1 MSSMDPEH
9 WQQIKLLL
17 HSALER
23 APVEWPA
30 FLDEACAGNSAL
42 RSQLEALLASHER
55 TNDFIEMPA
64 FEVMAD
70 MLTDEQQESLVG
82 LTIGRYQI
90 LELLGAGGMGKVY
103 LAQDKHLLR
112 KVALKTLPGYL
123 TRDEE
128 LVRRFQ
134 REARSVSALNHP
146 NILTIHE
153 IGEVD
158 SCHFI
163 VTEFIEGETLRQRL
177 TRGPLKIE
185 PALDI
190 GSQVASALC
199 AAHQVGITHRDI
211 KPENIMLREDG
222 IVKVLDFGLAKLTE
236 RKGDDSEATT
246 LFHTK
251 QGTVLGTAHY
261 MSPEQARGLPLD
273 ARTDIFSFGVVLYEM
288 VTGETPFAGETTTDV
303 LASILTVEPPPLSS
317 SQPEVPPELD
327 QITSKALGKARE
339 ERYQDIRE
347 LLSHL
352 QKLKQRLEFE
362 ATNPIMPGRNTSS
375 AEYVVATIR
384 RHRASVA
391 AVIAIFLL
399 ITTLGIAYSF
409 FNTKARAIDSLA
421 VLPFVNSTADPNSEY
436 LSDGITESIIYS
448 TSKLP
453 RLRVIPSSSVFRF
466 KGKGIDPQIAGHE
479 LGVTA
484 VMTGRVNQHGDDLLI
499 SAELIAV
506 RDNSLLWGQQY
517 TRKLAD
523 LLTVQEEIAREISER
538 LRTRLTIEEQKQ
550 FSKRYT
556 GDVQAYQLY
565 LKGRYYWNKRTRDG
579 YKKATEQFEQAIE
592 KDPSYALAYAGIADC
607 YNVLSSYGIASP
619 RESIPKG
626 EAAARRALEIDG
638 DLAEAHTSLAYV
650 KYQYE
655 WDWAGG
661 ESEFR
666 RALELNPNY
675 STAHQ
680 WYALEL
686 AGMGRMTDALREIN
700 RAQELDPLSLIANV
714 NAGWIFYHARQYD
727 RALEQIR
734 KSLDMDPTFA
744 RGHWAIS
751 EPLEQ
756 QQKYQEATTELEKA
770 RQIDETPIMLALLGH
785 LYAVTGKTSD
795 ARRIVTQ
802 LNALSKQAYLDPYFL
817 AEIHTALGDRDQ
829 AFQELEKAYEQ
840 RSSWLVWLKV
850 EPKFDSLRD
859 DARYT
864 SLLKRIGL

>member
-1 MSSMDPEH
+1 MNPEH
-9 WQQIKLLL
+9 WQQIKTLLY
-17 HSALER
+17 SALER
-23 APVEWPA
+23 APAERPA
-30 FLDEACAGNSAL
+30 FLDQACSGNPTL

-55 TNDFIEMPA
+55 TEDFIELPA

-70 MLTDEQQESLVG
+70 LLADDQRESLVG
-82 LTIGRYQI
+82 QTIDRYQI
-90 LELLGAGGMGKVY
+90 LKQIGAGGMGEVY
-103 LAQDKHLLR
+103 LAEDKHLLR
-112 KVALKTLPGYL
+112 KVALKMLPAYL
-123 TRDEE
+123 TRDDE

-134 REARSVSALNHP
+134 REARSISALNHP

-153 IGEVD
+153 IGHVD
-158 SCHFI
+158 SYHFM
-163 VTEFIEGETLRQRL
+163 VTELIEGETLRQRL
-177 TRGPLKIE
+177 ARGPLKIE
-185 PALDI
+185 QALDI

-199 AAHQVGITHRDI
+199 AAHDAGLTHRDI
-211 KPENIMLREDG
+211 KPENIMMRKDG
-222 IVKVLDFGLAKLTE
+222 IVKVLDFGLAKLIE
-236 RKGDDSEATT
+236 RKADDSEATT

-288 VTGETPFAGETTTDV
+288 VAGKTPFSGETTTDV

-317 SQPEVPPELD
+317 SRPQVPRELN
-327 QITSKALGKARE
+327 QITKKALGKARE
-339 ERYQDIRE
+339 ERYQTTRE
-347 LLSHL
+347 LLSDL
-352 QKLKQRLEFE
+352 QKLKQRFEFE
-362 ATNPIMPGRNTSS
+362 ATNPITSGRIISG
-375 AEYVVATIR
+375 AEYVVAVIG
-384 RHRASVA
+384 RHRSRVA
-391 AVIAIFLL
+391 AVSTILLLLTIFA
-399 ITTLGIAYSF
+399 IAYSY
-409 FNTKARAIDSLA
+409 FNAKARSIDSLA
-421 VLPFVNSTADPNSEY
+421 VLPFVNSSADPNSEY
-436 LSDGITESIIYS
+436 LSDGLTESIIYS
-448 TSKLP
+448 ASKLP
-453 RLRVIPSSSVFRF
+453 ALKVIPSSSVFRF
-466 KGKGIDPQIAGHE
+466 KGKEIDPRTAALE

-484 VMTGRVNQHGDDLLI
+484 VMTGRVSQHGDDLLI
-499 SAELIAV
+499 SAELIDV
-506 RDNSLLWGQQY
+506 RDNNLLWGQQY

-523 LLTVQEEIAREISER
+523 LLTVQEEISREISER
-538 LRTRLTIEEQKQ
+538 LRTRLTREEQKQ

-556 GDVQAYQLY
+556 GDAEAYQLY

-579 YKKATEQFEQAIE
+579 FKKATEQFEQAIE
-592 KDPSYALAYAGIADC
+592 RDPSYALAYAGLADC

-626 EAAARRALEIDG
+626 EAAATRALEIDG
-638 DLAEAHTSLAYV
+638 NLAEAHTSLAYV

-686 AGMGRMTDALREIN
+686 AGMGRMTDALPEIS
-700 RAQELDPLSLIANV
+700 RAQEHDPLSLIANV

-727 RALEQIR
+727 RALEEIR
-734 KSLDMDPTFA
+734 KSLDMDPNFA

-756 QQKYQEATTELEKA
+756 QQKYQEAIAELEKA
-770 RQIDETPIMLALLGH
+770 RQIDETPIILALLCH
-785 LYAVTGKTSD
+785 VYAVTGKTND
-795 ARRIVTQ
+795 AHRIINQ
-802 LNALSKQAYLDPYFL
+802 LNALSKQAYVDPYFL
-817 AEIHTALGDRDQ
+817 AEIHTALGERDQ

-859 DARYT
+859 DPRYT

>member
-1 MSSMDPEH
+1 MDPEH

-158 SCHFI
+158 SCHFM

-317 SQPEVPPELD
+317 FQPQVPPELD

-384 RHRASVA
+384 RHRTSVA
-391 AVIAIFLL
+391 AIIAIFLL

-466 KGKGIDPQIAGHE
+466 KGKGIDPQTAGHE

-626 EAAARRALEIDG
+626 EAAARRALEIDA

-756 QQKYQEATTELEKA
+756 QQKYQQATTELEKA